1 MEMLRPRDVAGMLG
15 VTPAGVY
22 KMVKE
27 GRLPF
32 VRLGR
37 SIRIP
42 RAAWEI
48 WLADMSTTAMA
59 VVKESHHAEAV

>member
-1 MEMLRPRDVAGMLG
+1 MEMLRPRDVSGMLG

-22 KMVKE
+22 KMVRE

-42 RAAWEI
+42 RAAWDT
-48 WLADMSTTAMA
+48 WLANKSRTALAA
-59 VVKESHHAEAV
+59 VREDSAHA

>member
-1 MEMLRPRDVAGMLG
+1 MEMLRPRDIAEMLG

-22 KMVKE
+22 KMIKE

-42 RAAWEI
+42 RAAWET
-48 WLADMSTTAMA
+48 WLSDKSATALA
-59 VVKESHHAEAV
+59 ALQEAPAHV

>member
-1 MEMLRPRDVAGMLG
+1 MEMLRARDVASLLG
-15 VTPAGVY
+15 ITPAGVY
-22 KMVKE
+22 KMMKE

-42 RAAWEI
+42 RAAWNT
-48 WLADMSTTAMA
+48 WLEDKSIAALSAMQDMS
-59 VVKESHHAEAV
+59 VHV